1 MKIPDLETLYHDELK
16 DAYDFE
22 HQILEAL
29 PQMAEAAHSDEL
41 RQAFEE
47 HQRQTEGQV
56 ERLEQVFRLLG
67 KKAARKHCDGMEGLI
82 EEGEDVLE
90 AEGDE
95 AAIDAALIAA
105 AQRVEHY
112 EMAAYGTL
120 RTFARTL
127 GYDDQADLL
136 QQTLDEEGETDELL
150 TQLAESGLNQ
160 QAADGGGRQTKGQNK
175 GQSQSKG
182 GQQARGGNGSA
193 GGEKTKEE
201 LYEEA
206 KRQGVEGRSKMDK
219 QELERAV
226 GS

>member
-1 MKIPDLETLYHDELK
+1 VTTVKIPDLETLYHDELK

-82 EEGEDVLE
+82 DEGEDILE

-127 GYDDQADLL
+127 GYDDQAELL

-160 QAADGGGRQTKGQNK
+160 QAADGSGRRQ
-175 GQSQSKG
+175 

-193 GGEKTKEE
+193 GDEKTKEE

>member
-1 MKIPDLETLYHDELK
+1 MKIPNLESLYQDELK

-29 PQMAEAAHSDEL
+29 PQMAEAAHNEEV
-41 RQAFEE
+41 RQAFQE

-67 KKAARKHCDGMEGLI
+67 QKPGRKHCDGMEGLI
-82 EEGEDVLE
+82 EEGEEILE

-112 EMAAYGTL
+112 EIAAYGTL
-120 RTFARTL
+120 RTYARTL
-127 GYDDQADLL
+127 GYDDQAELL

-160 QAADGGGRQTKGQNK
+160 QAAGKGQNK
-175 GQSQSKG
+175 GQGKG

-193 GGEKTKEE
+193 GSEKTKEE